1 MRSNMLT
8 LHDPRLARDFYERGL
23 WQNDTLYTLA
33 LKHAGERPQHYA
45 FRDAYRRLTWN
56 ELIRWADSVAAD
68 LHDAGVRAGDIVASW
83 LPNRV
88 ECWVLMLACS
98 RAGYICTLSL
108 HQNHTVDEVLTLLQ
122 RCSVAAFVGQVGYGS
137 GSDLKCV
144 FDSMKAVDGV
154 RRVYAFPADGW
165 SELPD
170 TVRPFPEI
178 ETSLTTPPVNDNPD
192 KVTYLA
198 FTSGTTGTPKA
209 LMHSDNTLLA
219 NGRAM
224 ITDWGHTNE
233 TIMYCLGPQSHHL
246 ATVGLEQCLASGCE
260 MVINDLRKREKPLDR
275 IIESGASYVMGVP
288 THAIDILLELD
299 ARKLN
304 RLGNVSVFYLSGAA
318 IPSEVARRLLDRGI
332 KPMNTYGMSEN
343 GSHTSTLP
351 TDDFETLVA
360 TVGQTVGRGN
370 SCYELRIFR
379 ADNRDIEAPPGEI
392 GEIGGRGASL
402 MLGYFGN
409 HAATRTSFNSQGWF
423 MSGDLGRFNEKGDL
437 EIIGRLKDLI
447 IRGGHNIYPAEI
459 EGLAI
464 SHPHVVKAAAFPIPD
479 DRLGEKVCI
488 GIIVAEGQ
496 EVTPDEMLEHLF
508 DAGLSKY
515 DMPEY
520 FICMIEFPLTA
531 SGKILKRE
539 LTAHVREGRLK
550 PQPVRWM
557 GRKEKS
563 L

>member
-8 LHDPRLARDFYERGL
+8 LHDPRLAREFYERGL
-23 WQNDTLYTLA
+23 WQDDTFYTLA
-33 LKHAGERPQHYA
+33 SRHAGARPGHYA
-45 FRDAYRRLTWN
+45 FRDAYRRLTWQ
-56 ELIRWADSVAAD
+56 ELARWADSVAAD
-68 LHDAGVRAGDIVASW
+68 LHEAGVKTGDIVASW

-98 RAGYICTLSL
+98 RNGYVCTLSL

-122 RCSVAAFVGQVGYGS
+122 RCNVAAFVGQDGYGS
-137 GSDLKCV
+137 GSDRKSI
-144 FDSMKAVDGV
+144 FDSVKTLEGV
-154 RRVYAFPADGW
+154 RRVYAFPAEG
-165 SELPD
+165 SSQLPNG
-170 TVRPFPEI
+170 TSPFPGVES
-178 ETSLTTPPVNDNPD
+178 SLTPPPVNDNPD

-198 FTSGTTGTPKA
+198 FTSGTTGAPKV

-224 ITDWGHTNE
+224 VADWAHTCE

-260 MVINDLRKREKPLDR
+260 MVVNDLRKGEKPLDR

-288 THAIDILLELD
+288 THAIDILVELD
-299 ARKLN
+299 ARNLD

-318 IPSEVARRLLDRGI
+318 IPAELARRLLDRGI
-332 KPMNTYGMSEN
+332 KPKNTYGMSEN

-370 SCYELRIFR
+370 ACYELHIFR
-379 ADNRDIEAPPGEI
+379 ADNRDVEVPQGEI

-409 HAATRTSFNSQGWF
+409 QTATRTSFNSLGWF

-464 SHPHVVKAAAFPIPD
+464 THPRVMKAAAFPVAD
-479 DRLGEKVCI
+479 DRLGEKVCL
-488 GIIVAEGQ
+488 GIIAVDGED
-496 EVTPDEMLEHLF
+496 VPPDEMLAHLF

-520 FICMIEFPLTA
+520 FICMREFPMTA

-539 LTAHVREGRLK
+539 LTTQVRAGQLV
-550 PQPVRWM
+550 PQPVRWT
-557 GRKEKS
+557 GRKETS